1 MTVQTQDVTEA
12 ERDAAATDEAVR
24 AAESQL
30 SDGRRGVTSA
40 TLHKLRDTARHA
52 RLTADGLRARA
63 QRDQEA
69 ARLTGLEQVGAEVDS
84 LASSGLQELPGALR
98 NVAAAVAAVRVM
110 AEGWDVSVAEL
121 VAAAKDLDVQA
132 PAPGGP
138 RKSSA
143 FLAVKGDTIQ
153 HKHTQVRPIG
163 SRLSRVLEHAM
174 ADELDEA
181 LAAAGIVG
189 ELPAPRRLDHY
200 VFGPDGQVLSFSDPM
215 PPGVEFQ
222 VRSGDLRPLTEPQIR
237 EYLAGELG

>member
-1 MTVQTQDVTEA
+1 MTTQTQDVTEA
-12 ERDAAATDEAVR
+12 NQDAVAADQAVQ

-40 TLHKLRDTARHA
+40 ALHKLRDTARHA

-69 ARLTGLEQVGAEVDS
+69 ARLAGLEQVGAEVDS
-84 LASSGLQELPGALR
+84 LAASGLQELPGALR
-98 NVAAAVAAVRVM
+98 DVAAAVAAVRVM
-110 AEGWDVSVAEL
+110 AQGWDVSVAEL
-121 VAAAKDLDVQA
+121 LAAATDLDVQPSA
-132 PAPGGP
+132 PAGP

-153 HKHTQVRPIG
+153 HKLTEVRPIG

-174 ADELDEA
+174 AGDINEA
-181 LAAAGIVG
+181 LAAAGIVA
-189 ELPAPRRLDHY
+189 ELPSPRRLDHY
-200 VFGPDGQVLSFSDPM
+200 VFGPAGQVLSFSDPM

-222 VRSGDLRPLTEPQIR
+222 VRNGELRPLTEPQIR
-237 EYLAGELG
+237 AYLAGELG